1 MTIETKT
8 RLVDETRE
16 RFGVSAPLRALS
28 LSRSTYYY
36 QSRRQSYDVK
46 YAHLRVHLE
55 AVARRHPE
63 YGYRRATTE
72 LIARRKGEVTSPKVV
87 QRLHRCWALSLAR
100 TARAPRVGGM
110 REAILAAGDRVNLV
124 RPLESIGPFDVV
136 YTDFTE
142 LEYGSGKA
150 YMLPILD
157 HDTKVVLGWVVD
169 EQKTAAVAVRAFR
182 QARRTLRTLGRRTR
196 GMIVHHDQDP
206 AFVSYEWG
214 REILLGA
221 RARLSYALE
230 GAKDNPEMESFFG
243 RFKTE
248 NVSLLQDVQ
257 TLDGLRALV
266 GRRMKYY
273 NQKRRHSSLGNEAPM
288 RYAKRVIKRK

>member
-16 RFGVSAPLRALS
+16 RFGTSAALRALS

-36 QSRRQSYDVK
+36 QSRRRPYEAK
-46 YAHLRVHLE
+46 YGHLRAHLE
-55 AVARRHPE
+55 AVARAHPE

-72 LIARRKGEVTSPKVV
+72 LIERREGEVTSAKVV
-87 QRLHRCWALSLAR
+87 QRLHRSWALSLAR
-100 TARAPRVGGM
+100 TARSPRPGGM

-124 RPLESIGPFDVV
+124 KPLESIGPFEVV

-142 LEYGSGKA
+142 LEYGGGKA
-150 YMLPILD
+150 WMLPILD

-182 QARRTLRTLGRRTR
+182 QARRTLRAFGQRTR

-206 AFVSYEWG
+206 AFVS
-214 REILLGA
+214 
-221 RARLSYALE
+221 
-230 GAKDNPEMESFFG
+230 
-243 RFKTE
+243 
-248 NVSLLQDVQ
+248 
-257 TLDGLRALV
+257 
-266 GRRMKYY
+266 
-273 NQKRRHSSLGNEAPM
+273 
-288 RYAKRVIKRK
+288 

>member
-16 RFGVSAPLRALS
+16 HFGVSAALRALS
-28 LSRSTYYY
+28 LSRATYYY

-46 YAHLRVHLE
+46 YAHLHVHLE
-55 AVARRHPE
+55 AVARAHPE

-72 LIARRKGEVTSPKVV
+72 LIARRKGEVTSAKVV
-87 QRLHRCWALSLAR
+87 QRLHRPWALSLAR
-100 TARAPRVGGM
+100 TAHSPRAGGM

-124 RPLESIGPFDVV
+124 QALESIGLFEVV

-142 LEYGSGKA
+142 LEYGGGKA

-157 HDTKVVLGWVVD
+157 HDGKLVLGWVVD
-169 EQKTAAVAVRAFR
+169 EQKTAAIAVRAFR
-182 QARRTLRTLGRRTR
+182 QARRTLRRFGRSTK
-196 GMIVHHDQDP
+196 GLIVHHDQDP
-206 AFVSYEWG
+206 AFVSYAWG

-221 RARLSYALE
+221 RARLSYALH

-248 NVSLLQDVQ
+248 NASLLRDAKTV
-257 TLDGLRALV
+257 DELRAV
-266 GRRMKYY
+266 VSRRMKYY
-273 NQKRRHSSLGNEAPM
+273 NEKRRHSSLDNETPM
-288 RYAKRVIKRK
+288 RYTKRVIKRK

>member
-8 RLVDETRE
+8 RLVDEARE
-16 RFGVSAPLRALS
+16 HFGVSAALRALS

-36 QSRRQSYDVK
+36 QSGRQSYETK
-46 YAHLRVHLE
+46 YAHLRAHLE
-55 AVARRHPE
+55 AVAHAHPE
-63 YGYRRATTE
+63 YGYRRATTQ
-72 LIARRKGEVTSPKVV
+72 LIARRKGKVTGEKVV
-87 QRLHRCWALSLAR
+87 QRLHRSWALSLAR
-100 TARAPRVGGM
+100 TAKAPRPGGM

-124 RPLESIGPFDVV
+124 RQLGSIGPFEVV

-142 LEYGSGKA
+142 LEYGGGKA
-150 YMLPILD
+150 WMLPILD
-157 HDTKVVLGWVVD
+157 HDTKVVLGWAVD

-182 QARRTLRTLGRRTR
+182 QAHRTLRTFGRRTR

-206 AFVSYEWG
+206 AFVSYEWS

-221 RARLSYALE
+221 RARLSYALN

-248 NVSLLQDVQ
+248 NASLLMDAK
-257 TLDGLRALV
+257 TPDELRALV
-266 GRRMKYY
+266 RQRMKYY
-273 NQKRRHSSLGNEAPM
+273 NGKRRHSSLGNSSM
-288 RYAKRVIKRK
+288 

>member
-16 RFGVSAPLRALS
+16 RFGVSAALRALS

-36 QSRRQSYDVK
+36 QSGRVSYEVK
-46 YAHLRVHLE
+46 YEHLRAHLE
-55 AVARRHPE
+55 AVARAHPE
-63 YGYRRATTE
+63 YGYRRTTTE
-72 LIARRKGEVTSPKVV
+72 LIARRKGEVTSARVV
-87 QRLHRCWALSLAR
+87 QRLHRRWALSLAR
-100 TARAPRVGGM
+100 TARSPRAGGM

-124 RPLESIGPFDVV
+124 RTLESIGPFEVV

-142 LEYGSGKA
+142 IEYGGGKA

-157 HDTKVVLGWVVD
+157 HDTKVVLGWIVA

-182 QARRTLRTLGRRTR
+182 KARRTLRKFGQSTR
-196 GMIVHHDQDP
+196 GMVVHHDQDP

-214 REILLGA
+214 REILLHA
-221 RARLSYALE
+221 RARLSFALH

-248 NVSLLQDVQ
+248 NASLLRDAK
-257 TLDGLRALV
+257 TLDELTTLV
-266 GRRMKYY
+266 ERRMKYY
-273 NQKRRHSSLGNEAPM
+273 NEKRRHSSLGNETPM
-288 RYAKRVIKRK
+288 RYTKRVIKRK